1 MHSGFSDLEPRP
13 SLMNAGFR
21 FGDRG
26 THTSRTIMLA
36 EMTELLAVVPRDA
49 HRGAY
54 AAAIIEDNVLGKATT
69 STRRLTNQR
78 LGELY
83 ALDPAVSVFRLFRR
97 LWDVDERGRPLL
109 ALYCALA
116 RDPLLRATA
125 KPIHAMPIG
134 TELARQQM
142 TDAIR
147 EAVGDRLND
156 EILDKVVRNASSSWT
171 QSGHLQGRGRKIRRK
186 VDPTPTTITY
196 ALLLGYLLGL
206 RGILLFKSPWCRILD
221 AGTEELIAVAGD
233 AKRLGLLDLKHAGDV
248 VEIGFPALLTEEER
262 RQSHGAD

>member
-1 MHSGFSDLEPRP
+1 MFVK
-13 SLMNAGFR
+13 NFGFR
-21 FGDRG
+21 FGDKG
-26 THTSRTIMLA
+26 TLTSRTIML
-36 EMTELLAVVPRDA
+36 EELSQVLSHLPTE
-49 HRGAY
+49 
-54 AAAIIEDNVLGKATT
+54 
-69 STRRLTNQR
+69 STRADYAHAITEENITDKRTVSTRKLTNQR

-83 ALDPAVSVFRLFRR
+83 ILYPKSPLFRTLRR
-97 LWDVDERGRPLL
+97 LWDNEERGRPLL
-109 ALYCALA
+109 ALLCSLA

-147 EAVGDRLND
+147 DAVGDRLND

-171 QSGHLQGRGRKIRRK
+171 QSGHLQGRGRKTRRK
-186 VDPTPTTITY
+186 VDPTPATTTY

-206 RGILLFKSPWCRILD
+206 RGIMLFKSPWCRILD
-221 AGTEELIAVAGD
+221 AGAEELIALAGD

-248 VEIGFPALLTEEER
+248 VEVGFPTLLTEEER
-262 RQSHGAD
+262 RQSYGAD